1 MSKSNEMLLK
11 LDGFQYATL
20 LYLNMGCYHIRLSK
34 RKINLFTI
42 ILLWGKYSY
51 KRIPMGVDNSP
62 DIFQQKMND
71 LSHGFESICAYIDE
85 LFILTR
91 VYWTDYV
98 NNIELTI
105 NKPKEIGMICNIE
118 K

>member
-1 MSKSNEMLLK
+1 
-11 LDGFQYATL
+11 
-20 LYLNMGCYHIRLSK
+20 
-34 RKINLFTI
+34 
-42 ILLWGKYSY
+42 
-51 KRIPMGVDNSP
+51 MGVDNSP

-105 NKPKEIGMICNIE
+105 NKPK
-118 K
+118 